1 MATLKQLTTFLA
13 VAETMQMSEAARLLY
28 LSQSTVSQTI
38 LDLEREFGAALFQRG
53 ARQLVLTP
61 KGMILREQAQQVVE
75 RYEGLTRAM
84 EMSHGIRELR
94 LGATLTI
101 GNTLLTGILTQLR
114 AGHPDIRPY
123 LYVENTRLLEGR
135 ILRHEADIGLIEGI
149 VASEKLARLPVAE
162 DELRLICGP
171 RHPFWG
177 REVVEPEELLEQSF
191 ILREQGSG
199 TRDIFESA
207 MRAAQIPIHVSGSR
221 SAARRFWS
229 WWPPIWGWGCCRA
242 GASAGPWRRGA
253 SGRWPSGATRC
264 TATFRSAIPSA
275 APSPARCG
283 TSSPPPGR
291 CWSGR
296 KALCAEQTD
305 FQNKTQKNPL
315 CFPS

>member
-114 AGHPDIRPY
+114 ADHPDIRPY

-135 ILRHEADIGLIEGI
+135 ILHHEADIGLIEGI
-149 VASEKLARLPVAE
+149 VTSEKLARLPVAE

-177 REVVEPEELLEQSF
+177 RAVVEPEELLEQSF

-207 MRAAQIPIHVSGSR
+207 MRAAQIPIHVSGESVSSTAIMELVAADLGLGVLSRRCVSR
-221 SAARRFWS
+221 SLEEGSLWALSIRGYPMHRYFQVCYPQRRPVTSQMRDFIAAARTVLER
-229 WWPPIWGWGCCRA
+229 
-242 GASAGPWRRGA
+242 
-253 SGRWPSGATRC
+253 
-264 TATFRSAIPSA
+264 
-275 APSPARCG
+275 
-283 TSSPPPGR
+283 
-291 CWSGR
+291 
-296 KALCAEQTD
+296 E
-305 FQNKTQKNPL
+305 
-315 CFPS
+315 